1 MQITI
6 FSCLMSLICF
16 SLFFSF
22 FAIIKRA
29 RFLMSNGL
37 FLSMAL
43 ITLCFVRL
51 VSVFELPYAI
61 IIPSTNILV
70 GVIIFC
76 RTELFVFGDVHVTVT
91 IIAAAVWIAGSA
103 ASFIRMGYAL
113 LKYKQALN
121 SMVSVP
127 NANAERIMA
136 EIVFKTRPRQKYRLI
151 CSESVGTPV
160 VSGFLAPTICIPA
173 LPFPDSELENILSH
187 EWNHFL
193 HKDTWVKLLFH
204 GVKAALWWNPLLYM
218 LCKDLDRMLEIRCDI
233 KTIHNCDE
241 PERVKYLES
250 VLSVIKLIKSSN
262 RKPSR
267 ALPVSSVAFIDGNHS
282 ESIIKQRFDAVLEY
296 KKKPSRIKNVMICG
310 VMILVFFMSYTVIV
324 QSAGEPPAEDGVT
337 FPESAITA
345 ERAYIMVNP
354 DDTYVLYIDD
364 VCIGAFDAKYLLIE
378 PFSLLPQINGP
389 K

>member
-1 MQITI
+1 
-6 FSCLMSLICF
+6 
-16 SLFFSF
+16 
-22 FAIIKRA
+22 
-29 RFLMSNGL
+29 MSNGL

-70 GVIIFC
+70 GVVIFC

-91 IIAAAVWIAGSA
+91 TIAAAVWIAGSA
-103 ASFIRMGYAL
+103 VSFIRLGYVL
-113 LKYKQALN
+113 LKYKKALN

-127 NANAERIMA
+127 NANAERVMA
-136 EIVFKTRPRQKYRLI
+136 EIAFKTRPRQKYRLI

-160 VSGFLAPTICIPA
+160 VSGFLTPTICIPA

-204 GVKAALWWNPLLYM
+204 GVKAVLWWNPLLYM
-218 LCKDLDRMLEIRCDI
+218 LCKDLDQMLEIHCDI
-233 KTIHNCDE
+233 KSTHNCDE
-241 PERVKYLES
+241 TERVKYLES

-262 RKPSR
+262 KNPSR
-267 ALPVSSVAFIDGNHS
+267 ALPVSSVAFIGGNHS

-310 VMILVFFMSYTVIV
+310 VMILAFFMSYTVIV

-337 FPESAITA
+337 YPESAFTA
-345 ERAYIMVNP
+345 ERAYIVVNS
-354 DDTYVLYIDD
+354 DDTYTLYIDD
-364 VCIGAFDAKYLLIE
+364 VCLGRIGAEYLLIE
-378 PFSLLPQINGP
+378 PFSLLPHINES